1 MINNLKLERS
11 KLKLLINAKYGAY
24 GTQKDSMYYELLIK
38 REKITDMLFKI
49 ENRKRKIENLL
60 CKI

>member
-11 KLKLLINAKYGAY
+11 KLKFLINGAYGAY

>member
-1 MINNLKLERS
+1 MYDLKLERS
-11 KLKLLINAKYGAY
+11 RLKLLINSKYGAY
-24 GTQKDSMYYELLIK
+24 GTQKDSMYYKLLRK

-49 ENRKRKIENLL
+49 ENRKRKIEKLL

>member
-1 MINNLKLERS
+1 MYDLKLERS
-11 KLKLLINAKYGAY
+11 KLKLIINAKYGAY
-24 GTQKDSMYYELLIK
+24 GTQKDSMYYELLRK

>member
-1 MINNLKLERS
+1 MSDLKLEIS

-24 GTQKDSMYYELLIK
+24 GNKKDTMYYELLRK
-38 REKITDMLFKI
+38 RKKITGMLLKI
-49 ENRKRKIENLL
+49 ENRKRKIEKLL

>member
-1 MINNLKLERS
+1 MYDLKLERS

-24 GTQKDSMYYELLIK
+24 GTQKDSMYYELLRK
-38 REKITDMLFKI
+38 RDKITDMLFKI

>member
-1 MINNLKLERS
+1 MYDLKLERS
-11 KLKLLINAKYGAY
+11 KLKLLLNSKYGAY
-24 GTQKDSMYYELLIK
+24 GTQNDSIELLRKI
-38 REKITDMLFKI
+38 EKITDMIFKI

>member
-1 MINNLKLERS
+1 MYDLKLERS
-11 KLKLLINAKYGAY
+11 KLKLLINAKYGDY
-24 GTQKDSMYYELLIK
+24 GTQKDSMYYELLRK
-38 REKITDMLFKI
+38 TDMLFKI

>member
-1 MINNLKLERS
+1 MYDLKLERS
-11 KLKLLINAKYGAY
+11 NLKLLINAKYGSY
-24 GTQKDSMYYELLIK
+24 GTQKDSMYYELLRK

>member
-1 MINNLKLERS
+1 MYDLKLERS
-11 KLKLLINAKYGAY
+11 KLKLIINAKYGAY
-24 GTQKDSMYYELLIK
+24 GTQKDSMYYELLRK
-38 REKITDMLFKI
+38 TDMLFKI

>member
-1 MINNLKLERS
+1 MYDLKLERS

-24 GTQKDSMYYELLIK
+24 GTQKDSMYYELLRK
-38 REKITDMLFKI
+38 TDMLFKI

>member
-1 MINNLKLERS
+1 MYDLKLERS